1 MTVREGGAVTV
12 DYSSVDIF
20 SDASLVEDPYPYY
33 EFVRALG
40 PVWREPRHG
49 MFVVTGYDEA
59 AEIYR
64 DPDIFSS
71 CNSFSGP
78 FHNLPEP
85 EQSDDLTAQ
94 IERHRDAFAFH
105 DNLITFDPP
114 AHTAHRG
121 LMMRLLTPKRLQEN
135 EAFMLRLA
143 DEQIDRFAYRGK
155 CDFVAEYAQPFSLL
169 AIADLLGVPEEDRP
183 LLRERII
190 ANGPAGSL
198 GQPPPVNL
206 LAYLEEFFIPY
217 IEERRDH
224 PREDVLTQMALALFP
239 DNSTP
244 QVIDVVRAAAILF
257 AGGQGT
263 SARFQS
269 GAVQRLAAVPQIQ
282 EELRRDPTHI
292 PDFVEEMLRLE
303 SPSKVSFRM
312 ARKSTTLAGVPI
324 PAGSTILVLLG
335 AADRDPERFEC
346 PAEFRLGRSNVRQHM
361 AFGRGVHSCPGGPLV
376 RAEAIITIERLL
388 ARLDDITIS
397 VAEHGSP
404 TARRWTYIPSY
415 ILRGVQAL
423 HLEFTPRSGT

>member
-1 MTVREGGAVTV
+1 VTV
-12 DYSSVDIF
+12 DYSTVDIF
-20 SDASLVEDPYPYY
+20 SDASLVQDPYPYY
-33 EFVRALG
+33 EFVRARG

-49 MFVVTGYDEA
+49 MFVVTGYEEA

-78 FHNLPEP
+78 FHELPQP
-85 EQSDDLTAQ
+85 GLTDDIAAL
-94 IERHRDAFAFH
+94 IDGHRDVFPFH

-135 EAFMLRLA
+135 DAFMLSLA
-143 DEQIDRFAYRGK
+143 DKQIDRFAHRGK

-169 AIADLLGVPEEDRP
+169 AIADLLGVPEDDRP
-183 LLRERII
+183 ILRERII

-206 LAYLEEFFIPY
+206 LAYLEEFFVPY
-217 IEERRDH
+217 IEARRQH
-224 PREDVLTQMALALFP
+224 PGADVLTQMALARFP
-239 DNSTP
+239 DGSTP

-269 GAVQRLAAVPQIQ
+269 GAVQRLADDSQVQ
-282 EELRRDPTHI
+282 EELRRHPTRI

-303 SPSKVSFRM
+303 SPSKISFRM
-312 ARKSTTLAGVPI
+312 ARKSTTLASVPI

-346 PAEFRLGRSNVRQHM
+346 PAEFHLDRPNLRQHI

-376 RAEAIITIERLL
+376 RAEARITIERLL
-388 ARLDDITIS
+388 DRLDNIS
-397 VAEHGSP
+397 ISAAEHGPP
-404 TARRWTYIPSY
+404 TARHWTYIPSY

-423 HLEFTPRSGT
+423 HLEFTLRAGH

>member
-1 MTVREGGAVTV
+1 LRDREEAVTI
-12 DYSSVDIF
+12 DYSTVDIF
-20 SDASLVEDPYPYY
+20 SDASLVQDPYPYY
-33 EFVRALG
+33 EFVRARG

-64 DPDIFSS
+64 DPDIFLS
-71 CNSFSGP
+71 CNSFAGP
-78 FHNLPEP
+78 FHELPQP
-85 EQSDDLTAQ
+85 GQTNDIAALID
-94 IERHRDAFAFH
+94 RHRDVFPFH

-135 EAFMLRLA
+135 EAFMLSLA
-143 DEQIDRFAYRGK
+143 DRQIDRFAHRGK

-183 LLRERII
+183 ILRERII

-206 LAYLEEFFIPY
+206 LLYLEEFFVPY
-217 IEERRDH
+217 IEARRQH
-224 PREDVLTQMALALFP
+224 PDADVLTQMALARFP
-239 DNSTP
+239 DGSTP

-269 GAVQRLAAVPQIQ
+269 GAVQRLADDSQVQ
-282 EELRRDPTHI
+282 EELRRHPTRI

-303 SPSKVSFRM
+303 SPRRSASVW
-312 ARKSTTLAGVPI
+312 
-324 PAGSTILVLLG
+324 
-335 AADRDPERFEC
+335 PESRPLWRAC
-346 PAEFRLGRSNVRQHM
+346 PSR
-361 AFGRGVHSCPGGPLV
+361 P
-376 RAEAIITIERLL
+376 EA
-388 ARLDDITIS
+388 
-397 VAEHGSP
+397 
-404 TARRWTYIPSY
+404 PSWCC
-415 ILRGVQAL
+415 
-423 HLEFTPRSGT
+423 